1 MINHFNLL
9 FYFKIQVLSKPCRI
23 LYSCIF
29 LFSDYNSFNENY
41 HSKQVKHQC
50 SFCPYTTNKIF
61 NLRVHLRSHTGE
73 KPFQCAVC
81 SKSFTRKS
89 ILIVHIRSHTGER
102 PFSCAYCKKHFT
114 QKVSLKTHKCSSY
127 VFKNS

>member
-1 MINHFNLL
+1 MHFNLL
-9 FYFKIQVLSKPCRI
+9 FYFKIQVLSKSCRI

-29 LFSDYNSFNENY
+29 LFSDYNSFNESY

-50 SFCPYTTNKIF
+50 SYCPYTTNKIF

-89 ILIVHIRSHTGER
+89 ILIVHLRSHTGER

-114 QKVSLKTHKCSSY
+114 QKISLKTHKCSSY